1 MGEED
6 LEQFTMGYTSFSEN
20 KISRQLVSEYFL
32 YIILKYRE
40 PRFQE
45 VEAKLLQ
52 QPGRRPGF
60 MTDIEFAEAIDNI
73 CPLASERFRRRLFVE
88 SEEHMQNDGS
98 VSVMRLSQITGYLIL
113 VQLGPVIKGS
123 VASKVMQMRASSAER
138 IIDKSPAQNFET
150 ITLNQSGRNF
160 FSMSMVKAV
169 ANENARRATARQL
182 KRIEGYGFD

>member
-20 KISRQLVSEYFL
+20 KISQQLVSEYFL

-73 CPLASERFRRRLFVE
+73 CPLASERLRRRLFVE

-113 VQLGPVIKGS
+113 VQLGPVIKES
-123 VASKVMQMRASSAER
+123 VASKVKLMRASSDES
-138 IIDKSPAQNFET
+138 IKSPAQDFEIT
-150 ITLNQSGRNF
+150 TLNQSGRNF
-160 FSMSMVKAV
+160 FSMSAVKAV
-169 ANENARRATARQL
+169 ANENARRSTARQL

>member
-45 VEAKLLQ
+45 IEAKLLQ
-52 QPGRRPGF
+52 QPSRQPGF

-73 CPLASERFRRRLFVE
+73 FPLASEKLRRRLFIE
-88 SEEHMQNDGS
+88 SAEHMHNVGSS
-98 VSVMRLSQITGYLIL
+98 VSVARLSQITGYLTL
-113 VQLGPVIKGS
+113 VQLAPVIKEN
-123 VASKVMQMRASSAER
+123 VASKVVKMRLSNTENINTAVEKA
-138 IIDKSPAQNFET
+138 A
-150 ITLNQSGRNF
+150 LNTTDNSF
-160 FSMSMVKAV
+160 FSMSAMKATG
-169 ANENARRATARQL
+169 NENAKFAKAQEL
-182 KRIEGYGFD
+182 KRIEAYDFD